1 MKPLPFSQR
10 APAWAV
16 HGYTALGVVIAF
28 ASLRAIAAGD
38 FRAAFLWLSLAV
50 AVDASDGALARAVDV
65 KRRLPE
71 LDGARLDDIVDYLT
85 FVFVPFALMHTAELL
100 TGPLGL
106 LATAAALWTSALR
119 FCHSAAKTED
129 HFFTGFPSYWN
140 VIALYLYL
148 FSAPPGLSGALILVL
163 SGLVLAPLRFLYP
176 SRMKQL
182 RATTNVLGLLW
193 GIAVLTVLWRLPERS
208 TFLAALSL
216 LYPAYYAGLSFYLQW
231 KGAEASRATTR

>member
-10 APAWAV
+10 ASAWAV

-28 ASLRAIAAGD
+28 ASLRAIAEGD
-38 FRAAFLWLSLAV
+38 FRSAFLWLSLAV
-50 AVDASDGALARAVDV
+50 AVDATDGALARAVDV

-85 FVFVPFALMHTAELL
+85 FVFVPFALMHAAGLL
-100 TGPLGL
+100 TGRLGL
-106 LATAAALWTSALR
+106 FATAAALWTSALR
-119 FCHSAAKTED
+119 FCHSEAKTGD

-148 FSAPPGLSGALILVL
+148 FSAPPLWSGVLILL
-163 SGLVLAPLRFLYP
+163 LAGLVLAPLRFLYP
-176 SRMKQL
+176 SRMSQL
-182 RATTNVLGLLW
+182 RATTIVLGVLW

-208 TFLAALSL
+208 PLLAGLSL

-231 KGAEASRATTR
+231 KGADASRAATR